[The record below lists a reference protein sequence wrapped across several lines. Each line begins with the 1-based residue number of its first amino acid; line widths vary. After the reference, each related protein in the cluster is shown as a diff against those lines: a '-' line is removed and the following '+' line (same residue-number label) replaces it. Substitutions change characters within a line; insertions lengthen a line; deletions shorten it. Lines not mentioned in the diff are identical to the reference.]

1 VITRQAQL
9 QHGFAQAFAVFET
22 EDTAATWLRRP
33 NRALN
38 GEVAIQLL
46 ATDLGAR
53 EVETILGRTEHGIV
67 S

>member
-1 VITRQAQL
+1 VLTRQAQL

-38 GEVAIQLL
+38 EVAIQLL
-46 ATDLGAR
+46 DTDLGAR
-53 EVETILGRTEHGIV
+53 EVETILGPTEHGIV